1 MASRSALFYKAN
13 KKARDKKKKY
23 DKAYNGLNLAKIA
36 SRMRARRKLQKGG
49 RVKPNDGMDVDHID
63 GNPMN
68 NSSSNLR
75 VVKKSTNRAK
85 K

>member
-1 MASRSALFYKAN
+1 MKATALFYRKN

-23 DKAYNGLNLAKIA
+23 DTKYNRKNLAKIA
-36 SRMRARRKLQKGG
+36 SRMRARRRMEKGG
-49 RVKPNDGMDVDHID
+49 KVSPNDGNDVDHID

-75 VVKKSTNRAK
+75 VVKKSVNRAK

>member
-1 MASRSALFYKAN
+1 MVSKTTLFYRKN

-23 DKAYNGLNLAKIA
+23 DTKYNRKNLAKIA
-36 SRMRARRKLQKGG
+36 SRMRASRRMEKGG
-49 RVKPNDGMDVDHID
+49 KVSPNDGNDVDHID

-75 VVKKSTNRAK
+75 VVKKSVNRAK

>member
-1 MASRSALFYKAN
+1 MKKTALFYRAN
-13 KKARDKKKKY
+13 KKARDKKKAYDTKY
-23 DKAYNGLNLAKIA
+23 NLKNLAKIA

-49 RVKPNDGMDVDHID
+49 AVSPNDGNDVDHVD

-68 NSSSNLR
+68 NSPSNLR
-75 VVKKSTNRAK
+75 VVKKSVNRAK

>member
-1 MASRSALFYKAN
+1 MGRSTAFYKAN
-13 KKARDKKKKY
+13 AKARAKKKAYDTKY
-23 DKAYNGLNLAKIA
+23 NRLNLAKIA

-49 RVKPNDGMDVDHID
+49 KVSPKDGMDVDHID

-68 NSSSNLR
+68 NNSSNLR
-75 VVKKSTNRAK
+75 VVTKAVNRAK

>member
-1 MASRSALFYKAN
+1 MGRTALFYRKN

-23 DKAYNGLNLAKIA
+23 DTKYNRKNLAKIA
-36 SRMRARRKLQKGG
+36 SRMRARRLMEKGG
-49 RVKPNDGMDVDHID
+49 KVSPNDGNDVDHID

-68 NSSSNLR
+68 NTPSNLR

>member
-1 MASRSALFYKAN
+1 MKKTALFYRKN

-23 DKAYNGLNLAKIA
+23 DTKYNRKNLAKIA
-36 SRMRARRKLQKGG
+36 SRMRARRLMQKGG
-49 RVKPNDGMDVDHID
+49 AVSPNDGNDVDHID

-68 NSSSNLR
+68 NTPSNLR

>member
-1 MASRSALFYKAN
+1 MKKTALFYRKN

-23 DKAYNGLNLAKIA
+23 DTQYNRLNLAKIA
-36 SRMRARRKLQKGG
+36 SRMRARRKMQKGG
-49 RVKPNDGMDVDHID
+49 KVSPNDGKDVDHID

-68 NSSSNLR
+68 NSASNLR
-75 VVKKSTNRAK
+75 VITKSENRAK

>member
-1 MASRSALFYKAN
+1 MGRTALFYRKN

-23 DKAYNGLNLAKIA
+23 DTKYNRKNLAKIA
-36 SRMRARRKLQKGG
+36 SRMRARRLMEKGG
-49 RVKPNDGMDVDHID
+49 KVSPNDGNDVDHID

-68 NSSSNLR
+68 NNPSNLR

>member
-1 MASRSALFYKAN
+1 MGRTALFYRNN

-23 DKAYNGLNLAKIA
+23 DTKYNRKNLAKIA
-36 SRMRARRKLQKGG
+36 SRMRARRLMEKGG
-49 RVKPNDGMDVDHID
+49 KVSPNDGNDVDHID

-68 NSSSNLR
+68 NTPSNLR

>member
-1 MASRSALFYKAN
+1 MGRTALFYRKN

-23 DKAYNGLNLAKIA
+23 DTKYNRKNLAKIA
-36 SRMRARRKLQKGG
+36 SRMRARRLMEKGG
-49 RVKPNDGMDVDHID
+49 KVSPNDGNDVDHID

-68 NSSSNLR
+68 NTSSNLR

>member
-1 MASRSALFYKAN
+1 
-13 KKARDKKKKY
+13 
-23 DKAYNGLNLAKIA
+23 
-36 SRMRARRKLQKGG
+36 MRARRLMEKGG
-49 RVKPNDGMDVDHID
+49 KVSPNDGNDVDHID

-68 NSSSNLR
+68 NAPSNLR

>member
-1 MASRSALFYKAN
+1 M
-13 KKARDKKKKY
+13 
-23 DKAYNGLNLAKIA
+23 A

-68 NSSSNLR
+68 NSPSNLR